1 MSNPLVF
8 ELVLDPAET
17 VRAGQEIER
26 RDPSW
31 QSWRLWAF
39 WLLIPLTMIVA
50 FRWPIR
56 ALGAVLGAAI
66 FAGLVALLTPALRR
80 RRVRRT
86 YAATP
91 ALAGPQRYEFT
102 DVAMVLNVRG
112 ARGDEGGHLHW
123 EWSDDVGWEAR
134 VSMSMSSGIAN
145 LYFQGEENVAIA
157 IARRRIVA
165 GGDVKAA
172 LSLLPLTEPVHA
184 RYRALVARDYPH
196 LAV

>member
-66 FAGLVALLTPALRR
+66 FGGLVALLTPALRR
-80 RRVRRT
+80 RRVRRA

-102 DVAMVLNVRG
+102 DDGLALSNASVSNLVR
-112 ARGDEGGHLHW
+112 
-123 EWSDDVGWEAR
+123 WSAFVQAAETPEFFL
-134 VSMSMSSGIAN
+134 
-145 LYFQGEENVAIA
+145 LYYSKRCAYYLP
-157 IARRRIVA
+157 RRIMGPEAQIDALRELLRSRLGDRAAHVA
-165 GGDVKAA
+165 
-172 LSLLPLTEPVHA
+172 PPT
-184 RYRALVARDYPH
+184 
-196 LAV
+196 